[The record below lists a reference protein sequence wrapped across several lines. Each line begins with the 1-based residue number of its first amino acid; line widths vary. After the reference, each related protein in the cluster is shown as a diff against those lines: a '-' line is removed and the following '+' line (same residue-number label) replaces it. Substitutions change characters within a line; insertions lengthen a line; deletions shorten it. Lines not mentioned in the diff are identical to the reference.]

1 MENNQ
6 GAEIGGVL
14 RSPTLEEERERLLP
28 LIKQFRQ
35 DVDELIQRTERSQS
49 ANTEASGKEI
59 IAHDFQVNKALHEVR
74 INLIQAK
81 MWGGKML
88 EYLGNPFP
96 AELADK
102 AK

>member
-1 MENNQ
+1 MDLNQ
-6 GAEIGGVL
+6 VSSGVL
-14 RSPTLEEERERLLP
+14 RAPTLEEERERLLP

-35 DVDELIQRTERSQS
+35 DVDELIQRTERSNT
-49 ANTEASGKEI
+49 ANTEKSGKEI
-59 IAHDFQVNKALHEVR
+59 ITHNFQVNKALDEVR
-74 INLIQAK
+74 TNLIQAK